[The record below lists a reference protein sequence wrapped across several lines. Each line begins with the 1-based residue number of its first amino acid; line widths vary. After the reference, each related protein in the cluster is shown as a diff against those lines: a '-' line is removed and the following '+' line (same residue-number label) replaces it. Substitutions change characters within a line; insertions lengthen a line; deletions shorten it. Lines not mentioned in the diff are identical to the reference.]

1 MNVSQCKVKGHNTNQ
16 MIYRGGSAIAFFG
29 WGPAPKHFI
38 LMLQLKRMESFL
50 SKGQVQVI
58 RFGLLTLILAED
70 HSTLATSILHDN
82 SRSREKN
89 SPRST

>member
-38 LMLQLKRMESFL
+38 LMLQLNRMEFFL
-50 SKGQVQVI
+50 SKG
-58 RFGLLTLILAED
+58 
-70 HSTLATSILHDN
+70 
-82 SRSREKN
+82 
-89 SPRST
+89 

>member
-1 MNVSQCKVKGHNTNQ
+1 MNVSLCKVKGHNTNQ

-50 SKGQVQVI
+50 SKG
-58 RFGLLTLILAED
+58 
-70 HSTLATSILHDN
+70 
-82 SRSREKN
+82 
-89 SPRST
+89 